1 MRTNG
6 TGRVFASI
14 LVMLLLFTG
23 CATGGASSQSPAP
36 SPSPALSTGPR
47 TAVGVGVGTGGV
59 HVGGAVSPSSTDP
72 VTNSVM
78 MGFMIGSVGGP
89 IGALVGAGVGYIHG
103 LAAKKELARQVQLEA
118 DRQKKLDQDLERQ
131 ILARRGGA
139 LDPTAPSPD
148 QGVIIVK
155 DHLGEEANPPGPAA
169 PTRGPAPAR
178 VPPQGVDSE
187 RFKAVYEGGRL
198 VRRVRDVNG
207 NGKPD
212 VILHYDDNSQ
222 LVLREESS
230 QLDGRIDTW
239 TYYAHGKVERK
250 ESDTDGDGRVDLW
263 AYYSPEGDLIRL
275 ESLVDHRR
283 KLTQFYAEGKVVR
296 EEWRLEPG
304 DQLQARLT
312 YQDGKVTQKEE
323 DTAGSG
329 RLDLV
334 SIFNEAGQLVK
345 QGPRGEDG
353 QILAWRYFDPAGTLL
368 REEEIG
374 KAGAVEAVAYYDN
387 GKLARRELYEVDGR
401 LFKRV
406 PLVSEGPPAGG
417 G

>member
-1 MRTNG
+1 
-6 TGRVFASI
+6 
-14 LVMLLLFTG
+14 
-23 CATGGASSQSPAP
+23 
-36 SPSPALSTGPR
+36 
-47 TAVGVGVGTGGV
+47 
-59 HVGGAVSPSSTDP
+59 
-72 VTNSVM
+72 M
-78 MGFMIGSVGGP
+78 MGFIIGSVGGP
-89 IGALVGAGVGYIHG
+89 IGALVGAGIGYVHG
-103 LAAKKELARQVQLEA
+103 LSAKKELERQVQLEA

-139 LDPTAPSPD
+139 PGPTSLAAAE

-155 DHLGEEANPPGPAA
+155 DHLAEEATRPGVPAAGGSSAPGVAVVTDHLAPLDPKSVVGVFTKGANPKRAAGPAPPPPPEPGPAA
-169 PTRGPAPAR
+169 PTQAPALAR
-178 VPPQGVDSE
+178 VPPQEVDSE
-187 RFKAVYEGGRL
+187 GFKAVYEGGRL

-207 NGKPD
+207 DGKPD
-212 VILHYDDNSQ
+212 VILHYDGDGQ
-222 LVLREESS
+222 LALREESS

-250 ESDTDGDGRVDLW
+250 ESDTDGDGKVDLW

-283 KLTQFYAEGKVVR
+283 KLTQFYAEGKAVR

-304 DQLQARLT
+304 GQLQARLT

-323 DTAGSG
+323 DTIGSG

-334 SIFNEAGQLVK
+334 SIFNDAGQLVK
-345 QGPRGEDG
+345 QGRRGEDDR
-353 QILAWRYFDPAGTLL
+353 ILGWRYFDPHGTLL

-374 KAGAVEAVAYYDN
+374 KEGAVEAVSYYEN
-387 GKLARRELYEVDGR
+387 GRLARREFYELDDR